1 MSNNIKYGS
10 RILDMGV
17 LLEMKALVN
26 ANGGV
31 SRCIMECRQLACE
44 VRHSQQLLDKLSC
57 IDDWLCRFSSIMYHR
72 FDEKQIKWREE
83 VDRDYPREKVY
94 ILNPDNIPFRED
106 NIKKSASNASKITV
120 SVTVSKLCASQKEF
134 DEFLTLAEKLKENSP
149 GH

>member
-72 FDEKQIKWREE
+72 FDKEQIQW
-83 VDRDYPREKVY
+83 
-94 ILNPDNIPFRED
+94 
-106 NIKKSASNASKITV
+106 
-120 SVTVSKLCASQKEF
+120 
-134 DEFLTLAEKLKENSP
+134 
-149 GH
+149 

>member
-57 IDDWLCRFSSIMYHR
+57 RRLAVPVF
-72 FDEKQIKWREE
+72 
-83 VDRDYPREKVY
+83 
-94 ILNPDNIPFRED
+94 LNNVSPF
-106 NIKKSASNASKITV
+106 
-120 SVTVSKLCASQKEF
+120 
-134 DEFLTLAEKLKENSP
+134 
-149 GH
+149 

>member
-44 VRHSQQLLDKLSC
+44 VRHSQQLLDKLSY

-72 FDEKQIKWREE
+72 FDKEQIQWRED
-83 VDRDYPREKVY
+83 VDRIIPEKRFIFSVP
-94 ILNPDNIPFRED
+94 IMSPSIIMML
-106 NIKKSASNASKITV
+106 KSLPITY
-120 SVTVSKLCASQKEF
+120 QE
-134 DEFLTLAEKLKENSP
+134 
-149 GH
+149 